1 MPSFSTRGLSQ
12 ALTFPF
18 RDNKFLIACLVTFS
32 MFLIP
37 IVPYLALRGYSF
49 RIMKR
54 VLQEDGQLDMPEW
67 DDWGQFLKDGLRLWG
82 ANLVYSLP
90 LLVLWAGM
98 FTLYA
103 LFMITLIAASA
114 GRESDI
120 LAAFSVLGAFFPI
133 LMAVVMLV
141 MLIFQAVLY
150 FFLPAANAH
159 LAAKDRFGAAFAVG
173 EWGRVLKANF
183 GGFAILFLLSVG
195 GYMVFTFALQFLYMT
210 LVLCALLPFVSA
222 AFIAYATL
230 VVDGLSVLLYRE
242 GLERQAAE
250 ADGSR

>member
-1 MPSFSTRGLSQ
+1 MQPFSTRGLSQ

-18 RDNKFLIACLVTFS
+18 RGSKFLIACLVTFS
-32 MFLIP
+32 AFFIP
-37 IVPYLALRGYSF
+37 FVPYLALRGYSF
-49 RIMKR
+49 RVMRR

-90 LLVLWAGM
+90 LLVLWAGV

-103 LFMITLIAASA
+103 LFMVTLIAASA

-120 LAAFSVLGAFFPI
+120 LAAFSVLGTFFPI
-133 LMAVVMLV
+133 LMGVVLLGM
-141 MLIFQAVLY
+141 MIFQAVLY
-150 FFLPAANAH
+150 FFLPVINAH
-159 LAAKDRFGAAFAVG
+159 LVAKDRFGAAFAVG

-183 GGFAILFLLSVG
+183 GGFAILFLLSIG
-195 GYMVFTFALQFLYMT
+195 GFFVFMYVFQFLYMT

-222 AFIAYATL
+222 AFIAYTTL
-230 VVDGLSVLLYRE
+230 VVDGLSALLYRE
-242 GLERQAAE
+242 GLEQQDE
-250 ADGSR
+250 AK

>member
-1 MPSFSTRGLSQ
+1 MQPFSTRGLSQ

-18 RDNKFLIACLVTFS
+18 RGSKFLIACLVTFS
-32 MFLIP
+32 AFFIP
-37 IVPYLALRGYSF
+37 FVPYLALRGYSF
-49 RIMKR
+49 RVMKR
-54 VLQEDGQLDMPEW
+54 VLQGDGQLEMPEW
-67 DDWGQFLKDGLRLWG
+67 DDWGQLLKDGLRLWG

-114 GRESDI
+114 GRESDL
-120 LAAFSVLGAFFPI
+120 LAMFSVLGAFFPI
-133 LMAVVMLV
+133 LMAVVLLG
-141 MLIFQAVLY
+141 MLIFQAALY
-150 FFLPAANAH
+150 FILPAANAH
-159 LAAKDRFGAAFAVG
+159 LVTKDRFGAAFAVG

-183 GGFAILFLLSVG
+183 GGFVVLFLLSVG

-210 LVLCALLPFVSA
+210 MVLCALLPFVSA

-230 VVDGLSVLLYRE
+230 VVDGLSALLYRE
-242 GLERQAAE
+242 GLER
-250 ADGSR
+250 